1 MMLPVEWRNGAVRFL
16 DQTRLP
22 AEERYVETTEPAVLA
37 EALKTLAIRGA
48 PLIGISAAYGIALS
62 VHALSDKDLPTIESH
77 LERSINLFAS
87 TRPTAVNLFWAL
99 ERIRRTFLDNRRESL
114 ARLKDLI
121 LKEALAIHEED
132 RQMCDEIGRNGAEIL
147 PPAASVLTHC
157 NTGRLATGGKGT
169 ALAVIQTAWERRTL
183 KHVYIGE
190 TRPLL
195 QGARLTAWEL
205 KTLGIPAT
213 LIADS
218 AAPFLFQHGKVNA
231 VVVGADRIAANGDV
245 ANKVGTYALAIVAGH
260 HHVPFYV
267 AAPTSS
273 IDLATGRGKEIPI
286 EQRDE
291 SEITGAFGRKIAPDG
306 IEVYN
311 PAFDIT
317 PFELVTAIIT
327 ERGVIKPPFESSL
340 RLFAPAGNV
349 VEGAKA

>member
-1 MMLPVEWRNGAVRFL
+1 MLPVEWRDGAVRFL

-48 PLIGISAAYGIALS
+48 PLIGIAAAYGVALS
-62 VHALSDKDLPTIESH
+62 IQALSEKDSPKLQSH
-77 LERSINLFAS
+77 LEKSINLFAS

-99 ERIRRTFLDNRRESL
+99 ERIRRTFLDNRGEPL
-114 ARLKDLI
+114 PRLKDMI

-132 RQMCDEIGRNGAEIL
+132 RQMCEEIGRTGAEIL

-169 ALAVIQTAWERRTL
+169 ALAVIQTAWERHRL
-183 KHVYIGE
+183 RHVYIGE

-213 LIADS
+213 LIADA
-218 AAPFLFQHGKVNA
+218 AAPFLFQQGKVNA

-245 ANKVGTYALAIVAGH
+245 ANKVGTYALAIAARH

-273 IDLATGRGKEIPI
+273 IDWETGRGKEIPI

-291 SEITGAFGRKIAPDG
+291 REITETFGHKVAPDG

-317 PFELVTAIIT
+317 PAELVTAMIT
-327 ERGVIKPPFESSL
+327 ERGVAKPPFESSL
-340 RLFAPAGNV
+340 RSLMPAKRF
-349 VEGAKA
+349 VEGAGT